1 MSEAIWVLRAISLL
15 AFSGLMAI
23 GICGQ
28 RREKPAEAAER
39 RGSRLPVLVN
49 FAAFALFFTLL
60 VTQPGGSERPMQLLL
75 AAGGA
80 FLALAG
86 MVTVSRSRR
95 ELGAAWS
102 FIPKAGEQPGIVTSG
117 PYALVRHPIYL
128 GLSMLALGESVAFSS
143 PPASAGRRGAS
154 RHRLWRELYRVP
166 QPNQADHSVPALSS
180 NLSKQAAQ
188 QTVSVKRSH
197 TERGIFAISA

>member
-60 VTQPGGSERPMQLLL
+60 VTKPGDSERPMQLLL

-143 PPASAGRRGAS
+143 PPAACALVGAVVPS
-154 RHRLWRELYRVP
+154 FLWRARAEEALLVTVFGESYIEYRSRTKLIIP
-166 QPNQADHSVPALSS
+166 YL
-180 NLSKQAAQ
+180 L
-188 QTVSVKRSH
+188 
-197 TERGIFAISA
+197 